1 MTMFL
6 KLSHEGTVVFD
17 AAERETGNIA
27 PRQFSGVAH
36 SGQVFS
42 RYGER
47 FIVDLSNLKFR
58 EKTGVLLEH
67 NPNEKV
73 GVGTLSIG
81 EQGLMIHGSL
91 LNTEQ
96 AQHITQTADDGF
108 PWELSAHI
116 QSERQEQVNSGDVVV
131 NGLTVS
137 APITVLRDCVVR
149 EVSFVAVG
157 ADAHT
162 HAVVL
167 SDFEQAKKGKS
178 MDGKTD
184 NQQALTE
191 NKQALTDELNVKL
204 GNLETENA
212 ELKALVNKMQKK
224 QTVDKKLLSAGFLQ
238 DENGGFKGVNA
249 PTYDVLLTLD
259 DGAADSV
266 IDGLKL
272 AFAFKQPEQP
282 TSQLPAFLTEDKRE
296 PNEMKLSGSLAD
308 LAKTYVEKK
317 AFL

>member
-6 KLSHEGTVVFD
+6 KLSHEGAVVFD

-42 RYGER
+42 RHGER
-47 FIVDLSNLKFR
+47 FIVDLSNIKFR

-96 AQHITQTADDGF
+96 ARHLAQTADDGF

-131 NGLTVS
+131 NGFTVS

-162 HAVVL
+162 HAEIL
-167 SDFEQAKKGKS
+167 SDFEQAKKGNETMS
-178 MDGKTD
+178 EKTD
-184 NQQALTE
+184 NQQALI
-191 NKQALTDELNVKL
+191 DELNAKL
-204 GNLETENA
+204 GKLEAENA

-282 TSQLPAFLTEDKRE
+282 ISQLPAFLTEDKRE

-308 LAKTYVEKK
+308 LAKTYVEKQ

>member
-6 KLSHEGTVVFD
+6 KLSHEGAVVFD

-47 FIVDLSNLKFR
+47 FIVDLSNIKFR

-96 AQHITQTADDGF
+96 AQYVAQTADDGF

-131 NGLTVS
+131 NGFTVS

-162 HAVVL
+162 HAEIL

-178 MDGKTD
+178 MSEKTD
-184 NQQALTE
+184 NQQALIVVSFPTVY
-191 NKQALTDELNVKL
+191 K
-204 GNLETENA
+204 NA
-212 ELKALVNKMQKK
+212 CF
-224 QTVDKKLLSAGFLQ
+224 S
-238 DENGGFKGVNA
+238 
-249 PTYDVLLTLD
+249 TYV
-259 DGAADSV
+259 
-266 IDGLKL
+266 
-272 AFAFKQPEQP
+272 
-282 TSQLPAFLTEDKRE
+282 
-296 PNEMKLSGSLAD
+296 
-308 LAKTYVEKK
+308 LAKSAKLPESFISFGSRLSSVKN
-317 AFL
+317 AGN

>member
-6 KLSHEGTVVFD
+6 KLSHEGAVVFD

-96 AQHITQTADDGF
+96 AQHIAQTADDGF

-116 QSERQEQVNSGDVVV
+116 QSERQEQVNSGNVMV

-167 SDFEQAKKGKS
+167 SDFEQAKK
-178 MDGKTD
+178 
-184 NQQALTE
+184 A
-191 NKQALTDELNVKL
+191 
-204 GNLETENA
+204 
-212 ELKALVNKMQKK
+212 
-224 QTVDKKLLSAGFLQ
+224 
-238 DENGGFKGVNA
+238 
-249 PTYDVLLTLD
+249 
-259 DGAADSV
+259 
-266 IDGLKL
+266 
-272 AFAFKQPEQP
+272 
-282 TSQLPAFLTEDKRE
+282 R
-296 PNEMKLSGSLAD
+296 
-308 LAKTYVEKK
+308 
-317 AFL
+317 

>member
-6 KLSHEGTVVFD
+6 KLSHDGAVVFD
-17 AAERETGNIA
+17 AAEREIGNIA

-42 RYGER
+42 RHGER
-47 FIVDLSNLKFR
+47 FIVDLSNIKFR

-96 AQHITQTADDGF
+96 ARHIAQTADGGF
-108 PWELSAHI
+108 PWELSAHL

-178 MDGKTD
+178 MSEKTD
-184 NQQALTE
+184 NQQALI
-191 NKQALTDELNVKL
+191 DELNVKL
-204 GNLETENA
+204 GKLEAENA

-308 LAKTYVEKK
+308 LAKTYVEKQ

>member
-6 KLSHEGTVVFD
+6 KLSHEGAVVFD
-17 AAERETGNIA
+17 AAERETGNTA

-47 FIVDLSNLKFR
+47 FIVDLSSIKFR

-96 AQHITQTADDGF
+96 AQYVAQTADDGF
-108 PWELSAHI
+108 PWELSAHL
-116 QSERQEQVNSGDVVV
+116 QSEHQEQVNSGDVVV

-137 APITVLRDCVVR
+137 APITVLRDCAVR

-167 SDFEQAKKGKS
+167 SNFEQAKKGNETMS
-178 MDGKTD
+178 EKTD
-184 NQQALTE
+184 NQQALI
-191 NKQALTDELNVKL
+191 DELNAKL
-204 GNLETENA
+204 GKLEAENA

-308 LAKTYVEKK
+308 LAKTYVEKQ

>member
-6 KLSHEGTVVFD
+6 KLSHEGAVVFD
-17 AAERETGNIA
+17 ATERETGNIA

-42 RYGER
+42 RHGER
-47 FIVDLSNLKFR
+47 FIVDLSNIKFR

-96 AQHITQTADDGF
+96 AQHIAQTADDGF
-108 PWELSAHI
+108 PWELSVHI
-116 QSERQEQVNSGDVVV
+116 QSPRQEQVNSGDVVV

-178 MDGKTD
+178 MSEKTD
-184 NQQALTE
+184 NQQALI
-191 NKQALTDELNVKL
+191 DDLNAKL
-204 GNLETENA
+204 GKLEAENA

>member
-6 KLSHEGTVVFD
+6 KLSHEGAVVFD

-96 AQHITQTADDGF
+96 AQHIAQTADDGF

-167 SDFEQAKKGKS
+167 SDFEQAKKGNETMSEQK
-178 MDGKTD
+178 DD
-184 NQQALTE
+184 
-191 NKQALTDELNVKL
+191 KQALIDELNAKL
-204 GNLETENA
+204 GKLEAENA

-308 LAKTYVEKK
+308 LAKTYVEKQ

>member
-6 KLSHEGTVVFD
+6 KLSHEGAVAFD

-47 FIVDLSNLKFR
+47 FIVDLSNIKFR

-73 GVGTLSIG
+73 GVGTLNIG
-81 EQGLMIHGSL
+81 EQGLMIHGNL

-96 AQHITQTADDGF
+96 AQHIAQTADDGF
-108 PWELSAHI
+108 PWELSAHL

-184 NQQALTE
+184 NQQALI
-191 NKQALTDELNVKL
+191 DELNAKL
-204 GNLETENA
+204 GNLEAENA
-212 ELKALVNKMQKK
+212 KLKALVNKMQKK

-238 DENGGFKGVNA
+238 DKNGGFKGVNA

-308 LAKTYVEKK
+308 LAKTYVEKQ

>member
-6 KLSHEGTVVFD
+6 KLSHEGAVVFD
-17 AAERETGNIA
+17 VAEREIGNIA

-42 RYGER
+42 RHGER
-47 FIVDLSNLKFR
+47 FIVDVSNIKFR

-73 GVGTLSIG
+73 GVGTLNIG

-96 AQHITQTADDGF
+96 AQHIAQTADDGF

-137 APITVLRDCVVR
+137 APVTVLRDCVVR

-162 HAVVL
+162 HAEIL
-167 SDFEQAKKGKS
+167 SDFEQAKKGNETMS
-178 MDGKTD
+178 EKTD
-184 NQQALTE
+184 NQQALI
-191 NKQALTDELNVKL
+191 DDLNAKL
-204 GNLETENA
+204 GKLEAENA

-308 LAKTYVEKK
+308 LAKTYVEKQ

>member
-6 KLSHEGTVVFD
+6 KLSHEGAVVFD

-42 RYGER
+42 RHGER

-73 GVGTLSIG
+73 GVGTLNIG
-81 EQGLMIHGSL
+81 EQGLIIHGSL

-96 AQHITQTADDGF
+96 AQHIAQTADDGF

-162 HAVVL
+162 HAEIL

-178 MDGKTD
+178 MSEKTD
-184 NQQALTE
+184 NQQALI
-191 NKQALTDELNVKL
+191 DELNAKL
-204 GNLETENA
+204 GKLEAENA

-272 AFAFKQPEQP
+272 AFAFKPPEQS

-317 AFL
+317 VFL

>member
-6 KLSHEGTVVFD
+6 KLSHEGAVVFD

-47 FIVDLSNLKFR
+47 FIVDLSNIKFR

-73 GVGTLSIG
+73 GVGTLNIG

-96 AQHITQTADDGF
+96 AQHIAQTADDGF
-108 PWELSAHI
+108 PWELSAHL

-167 SDFEQAKKGKS
+167 SDFEQAKKGNETMS
-178 MDGKTD
+178 EKTD
-184 NQQALTE
+184 NQQALI
-191 NKQALTDELNVKL
+191 DELNAKL
-204 GNLETENA
+204 GNLEAENA

-308 LAKTYVEKK
+308 LAKTYVEKQ